1 MSTDYA
7 AEAARWLET
16 AAHHTNE
23 DPRDMRI
30 AEVSALVGNGFAS
43 LAHLPEQQVIAQERL
58 DQAQHESA
66 EIRRA
71 VGSAI
76 AAGLL
81 SGDRTRHATVWY
93 LANAIDKN
101 GINIEP
107 AIRDAVEARGKDFE
121 QVWVHPNT
129 GLTDPNSPQG
139 RVERTQLALVLPVVV
154 DELISMATSYEE
166 PLRKRAFQLMT
177 ALDEAGVNI
186 DDRVD
191 ARSKELG
198 HGPHFYAALGHDYDL
213 TKQWIDRRGKRWEHT
228 GSWSDVG
235 GPVMRLDEPDGEHL
249 VLVELIREYGPL
261 HTGTTAPK
269 SPERPA
275 AHWSAGNPWGDEPPF

>member
-1 MSTDYA
+1 MRKDYA

-43 LAHLPEQQVIAQERL
+43 LAHLPEQQVIAQE
-58 DQAQHESA
+58 QSA
-66 EIRRA
+66 AFQRTVA
-71 VGSAI
+71 LVI
-76 AAGLL
+76 ADGLI

-93 LANAIDKN
+93 LANAIDRN

-121 QVWVHPNT
+121 QVWAHPNT

-139 RVERTQLALVLPVVV
+139 RAERTQLALVLPVVV
-154 DELISMATSYEE
+154 DEIISMATSYEE
-166 PLRKRAFQLMT
+166 PLRKRAFRLMT
-177 ALDEAGVNI
+177 ALDGAGVAI

-198 HGPHFYAALGHDYDL
+198 YGPHFYAALGHDYDL

-269 SPERPA
+269 SPARP
-275 AHWSAGNPWGDEPPF
+275 SPFSDEPPF